1 MFAPR
6 FYPERFFPRRY
17 FPGGTAGPWVDLAV
31 ARAQW
36 FDQYDG
42 SGVEVNIGYAS
53 DNTTNTV
60 FAAQFGQGVEGLA
73 WTARASRSNNGT
85 VTFDAPA
92 GKYLGY
98 VRSTRTGTSGK
109 AVSDIYGFTISN
121 SLGGVDDELYY
132 RCMLWAQSEIV
143 ALGLSHLDGDNTLIM
158 KLPWRAVKQLGPGG
172 VLITPTNEVV
182 APRDNLRYEIGYRV
196 QITTVR
202 ATNQA
207 LNEPN
212 RLDVAWRRQIEHWFS
227 EQAPATLPQVK
238 RTLVQPGPIILP
250 AGFQSQYDVGAF
262 VLTFYANRPRA

>member
-6 FYPERFFPRRY
+6 FYPARFFPRRY
-17 FPGGTAGPWVDLAV
+17 FPGTAGPWVDLAV
-31 ARAQW
+31 PRFRVEDAQ
-36 FDQYDG
+36 DG
-42 SGVEVNIGYAS
+42 TGTVTIAHAS
-53 DNTTNTV
+53 DGTTNTLW
-60 FAAQFGQGVEGLA
+60 AWKFGAGVAGIA
-73 WTARASRSNNGT
+73 PASLGNRTGNGT
-85 VTFDAPA
+85 LTITPEQ
-92 GKYLGY
+92 GRYQGY
-98 VRSTRTGTSGK
+98 VKSTKAGTSGRS
-109 AVSDIYGFTISN
+109 VSEIVGFVISD

-132 RCMLWAQSEIV
+132 RCMLWAQSEII
-143 ALGLSHLDGDNTLIM
+143 ALGLLHLDGDNTLIM

-172 VLITPTNEVV
+172 VLITPTNEIV

-227 EQAPATLPQVK
+227 EQAPASLTQVK

-262 VLTFYANRPRA
+262 VLTFYANRSRA